1 MILPHF
7 TSRASGAEDEE
18 SNSCTSCLF
27 YPVDKKM
34 PAIRISTSRRRELV
48 GKVRSA
54 VMKSFLFTFIVW
66 CNCIVL
72 HCDYIVSFELYYI
85 VSYYIVLYCII
96 SYCIVLYCIVL
107 YCIVLYHIA
116 LYCIVLHCIVL
127 YCTVLYCII
136 LYCIVLYCIV
146 LYCIILYCMI

>member
-1 MILPHF
+1 MILPVAYLDGYLRSNLIFWCVLNSLWKFWFLSVVFIIVLIPMIFVIFPHF
-7 TSRASGAEDEE
+7 ISRASGAEDEE

-54 VMKSFLFTFIVW
+54 VKKSFLFTFIVW

-72 HCDYIVSFELYYI
+72 HCDYVVFFELCY
-85 VSYYIVLYCII
+85 
-96 SYCIVLYCIVL
+96 
-107 YCIVLYHIA
+107 IA
-116 LYCIVLHCIVL
+116 LYCNVLNFIVL
-127 YCTVLYCII
+127 
-136 LYCIVLYCIV
+136 
-146 LYCIILYCMI
+146 

>member
-1 MILPHF
+1 MILPVAYLDGYWCVLNSQWKFWFLSVVFIIVLLPMIFMTLPHF

-54 VMKSFLFTFIVW
+54 VMKSFLFTFIIW

-72 HCDYIVSFELYYI
+72 HCDYIVYFELYYI
-85 VSYYIVLYCII
+85 VSYYIVMYCIA
-96 SYCIVLYCIVL
+96 LYCIVL
-107 YCIVLYHIA
+107 YCIVM
-116 LYCIVLHCIVL
+116 YCIVL
-127 YCTVLYCII
+127 
-136 LYCIVLYCIV
+136 
-146 LYCIILYCMI
+146 

>member
-1 MILPHF
+1 MFNYLFFMIINCDPTCCLFGWISTFFFNFLMCFKFSIPMIFMIFPHF

-72 HCDYIVSFELYYI
+72 HCDSIVFYELYYI
-85 VSYYIVLYCII
+85 VPYYIVMNC
-96 SYCIVLYCIVL
+96 
-107 YCIVLYHIA
+107 IA
-116 LYCIVLHCIVL
+116 L
-127 YCTVLYCII
+127 
-136 LYCIVLYCIV
+136 
-146 LYCIILYCMI
+146 

>member
-1 MILPHF
+1 MICMIFPHF
-7 TSRASGAEDEE
+7 TFRASGAEDEE

-54 VMKSFLFTFIVW
+54 VTKSFLFTFIVW

-72 HCDYIVSFELYYI
+72 HCDYIVYFELYYI
-85 VSYYIVLYCII
+85 VSFYILMYCIELHCNILYCNVLN
-96 SYCIVLYCIVL
+96 CIVMYR
-107 YCIVLYHIA
+107 
-116 LYCIVLHCIVL
+116 
-127 YCTVLYCII
+127 II
-136 LYCIVLYCIV
+136 LYCIVLNCIA
-146 LYCIILYCMI
+146 L

>member
-1 MILPHF
+1 MILPVAYLDGYLRSNLIFWCVLNFLWKFWFLSVVFIIVLIPMICMIFPHF
-7 TSRASGAEDEE
+7 TFRASGAEDEE

-72 HCDYIVSFELYYI
+72 HCDYVVFFGLCYI
-85 VSYYIVLYCII
+85 ALC
-96 SYCIVLYCIVL
+96 
-107 YCIVLYHIA
+107 HIA
-116 LYCIVLHCIVL
+116 LYCNVLNFIVL
-127 YCTVLYCII
+127 
-136 LYCIVLYCIV
+136 
-146 LYCIILYCMI
+146 

>member
-1 MILPHF
+1 MILPVAYLDGYWCVLNSQWKFWFLSVVFIIVLVPMIFMILPHF
-7 TSRASGAEDEE
+7 TFRASGAEDEE

-72 HCDYIVSFELYYI
+72 HCDYIVFFELYYI
-85 VSYYIVLYCII
+85 VSFNII
-96 SYCIVLYCIVL
+96 MNCIVMNCIV
-107 YCIVLYHIA
+107 
-116 LYCIVLHCIVL
+116 
-127 YCTVLYCII
+127 
-136 LYCIVLYCIV
+136 
-146 LYCIILYCMI
+146 